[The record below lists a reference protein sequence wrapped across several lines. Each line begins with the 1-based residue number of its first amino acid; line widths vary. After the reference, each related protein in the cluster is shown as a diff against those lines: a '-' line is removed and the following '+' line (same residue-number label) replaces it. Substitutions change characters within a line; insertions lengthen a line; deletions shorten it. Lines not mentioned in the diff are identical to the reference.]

1 MVPTKSSHLVAALG
15 RLVRWGA
22 LAIGALSAAAIAA
35 PPPSPLTIETLYSE
49 PSIIGTTPE
58 SVAWDR
64 DGSRL
69 LFLWNEGGRSA
80 RDIWSYDRKTRIPER
95 LTTLAGTPEGG
106 VDAAVWLAG
115 GRIAFLRGGVLY
127 LRDGGGGLRPLD
139 DQAKGVS
146 TLTAS
151 PDGMQLAFVAG
162 GGLWLRDVDQP
173 GPSRLVVPPQDKRSI
188 ESVQWARNG
197 ARLAF
202 VVADTRAMRRIE
214 IAYDA
219 DGRAHRDVVA
229 RAFPGDSGNI
239 AFAIGV
245 IDARAGAAPR
255 WLDRPDSGDPIWNYQ
270 LSPDGGSLLVN
281 ASDLTIK
288 HHFVDMYRL
297 DDGRRTRVYAF
308 DDRDQIRPDWQA
320 AWAPDGKA
328 IFLLTNRDGFNH
340 LYRID
345 RAGAPPHQITRG
357 RWEIDAFE
365 VDGAHRRLYFRS
377 NQSGYAERGWYR
389 VGFGGGAITP
399 VAATAGTHDVVFAP
413 DFSALADRA
422 SDDRTPP
429 ELYIAR
435 LDGTPAATR
444 ITHSPLPAF
453 TAQPWADVRY
463 VDYRSHVDG
472 AALTARVMLPPGFD
486 PKRRYPLIVGSVYS
500 DAVRDQWGG
509 RVAHPT
515 WGLDQYLVAHGYI
528 VINPGIRGSFGRG
541 KAWNAPMQYSYGTLD
556 IDDIQDGAQRLVDLG
571 YADPKRIGLWGSS
584 YGGLMTLMSLFKKP
598 GFYAAGVAGA
608 PASNVAHAYPEQEWI
623 MGVPSGPDFPAR
635 YERQSAL
642 YQSAGLSDPLMIIHG
657 TRDEVVL
664 YSDTIALAQRLIAQG
679 KMFEL
684 VTLPGSGHPW
694 DMEGLPQ
701 TRFAFRKLVDFF
713 DRHLRPDVATAR

>member
-1 MVPTKSSHLVAALG
+1 MFRAKSSRLFAALG
-15 RLVRWGA
+15 RRVRGGA
-22 LAIGALSAAAIAA
+22 VAIGLLSTAAIAA
-35 PPPSPLTIETLYSE
+35 PVPPPLTIDSLYSE
-49 PSIIGTTPE
+49 RSIIGTSPE

-69 LFLWNEGGRSA
+69 LFLWNEDARSA
-80 RDIWSYDRKTRIPER
+80 RDIWSYDRKTRVRQR
-95 LTTLAGTPEGG
+95 LTTFADGSETGI
-106 VDAAVWLAG
+106 DAAVWLSG
-115 GRIAFLRGGVLY
+115 GRIAFVRGGVLH
-127 LRDGGGGLRPLD
+127 LRDAAGGLRPLD
-139 DQAKGVS
+139 DQAKGIS
-146 TLTAS
+146 TLVAS
-151 PDGMQLAFVAG
+151 PDGTQLAYAAG
-162 GGLWLRDVDQP
+162 GGLWLRGVDQP

-188 ESVQWARNG
+188 ESVQWSHDG

-202 VVADTRAMRRIE
+202 VVSDTRAMRRIE

-229 RAFPGDSGNI
+229 RAFPGDPGNI

-245 IDARAGAAPR
+245 IDARVGAAPR
-255 WLDRPDSGDPIWNYQ
+255 WLDRPDPGDPIWNYQ
-270 LSPDGGSLLVN
+270 LSPDGSSLLVN

-288 HHFVDMYRL
+288 HHFVDVYRL
-297 DDGRRTRVYAF
+297 RDGRRTRVYAF

-340 LYRID
+340 LYRVD
-345 RAGAPPHQITRG
+345 GAGTRRQITRG

-377 NQSGYAERGWYR
+377 NQAGYAERRWYR
-389 VGFGGGAITP
+389 IGFGGGAIMPVTATP
-399 VAATAGTHDVVFAP
+399 GTHDAVFAP
-413 DFSALADRA
+413 NFSALADRA

-429 ELYIAR
+429 ELYITP
-435 LDGTPAATR
+435 LNGTLAATR
-444 ITHSPLPAF
+444 VTHSPLPAF
-453 TAQPWADVRY
+453 AAQAWADVRY
-463 VDYRSHVDG
+463 VEYRSHVDG
-472 AALTARVMLPPGFD
+472 AALTARVMLPTDFD

-541 KAWNAPMQYSYGTLD
+541 KAWNAPMQFSYGTLD
-556 IDDIQDGAQRLVDLG
+556 IDDIQDGAQHLVDLG

-623 MGVPSGPDFPAR
+623 MGIPSGRDFPAR

-679 KMFEL
+679 KLFEL
-684 VTLPGSGHPW
+684 VTLPGSGHAW

-713 DRHLRPDVATAR
+713 DRHLQPDVAEAK